1 MELVEEA
8 RFLRLLLEKAAVEL
22 VCGMACED
30 DLNWLDENIR
40 LQEFYLEGGSP
51 EKLLELDNEMHKK
64 LFSICRKE
72 LTYNMCQRLAIH
84 YDRIR
89 SLSVTTVKDYKIIGE
104 HRELLDA
111 IRSKDTKNQEV
122 LAEKKAKMEGRMKIY
137 RQRLRDIYINGQINY
152 LDVLLGAKDFSDFS
166 SRMFLLQK
174 IISRDL
180 AMMDTIMKETAEIE
194 ARQKELDAQMADIEK
209 MRSDLDEKQ
218 QKAEASKEER
228 AQLLYRAEEE
238 SRQADEDYDR
248 LLAISE
254 NIASMLRSLERSS
267 SMPTGGGTGKFI
279 WPVTGEITSYYG
291 WRTHPVFGTTRYH
304 SGMDIACDYGTPI
317 VAADSG
323 TVIYSGWM
331 GGYGYAVMIDHGGGL
346 VSLYGHNQELAV
358 SEGQYVNKGQVISYA
373 GSTGWSTGPHCHF
386 EVRIHGEVTEPLDY
400 LP

>member
-1 MELVEEA
+1 MPKKKVLMAVLALIFAVMQILPAFANELEDKQAEYDDVQQKMQQMEIAKERARREAEAASDRMEEIVA
-8 RFLRLLLEKAAVEL
+8 EL
-22 VCGMACED
+22 
-30 DLNWLDENIR
+30 NR
-40 LQEFYLEGGSP
+40 LQAEIKEI
-51 EKLLELDNEMHKK
+51 EAKRDKLQPLIDE
-64 LFSICRKE
+64 
-72 LTYNMCQRLAIH
+72 
-84 YDRIR
+84 
-89 SLSVTTVKDYKIIGE
+89 
-104 HRELLDA
+104 
-111 IRSKDTKNQEV
+111 NQEV
-122 LAEKKAKMEGRMKIY
+122 LTEKKAKMEGRMKIY

-218 QKAEASKEER
+218 QKAEASKGER